1 MASGWPPPPRLL
13 ALGALLLLVLV
24 PLVTRSDDA
33 PLEAADRGSGQSH
46 RQPAGWAGLWGA
58 DAGVG
63 RRVSGARAAQ
73 FAEKGQVSL

>member
-33 PLEAADRGSGQSH
+33 PLEAADRGSGQSR
-46 RQPAGWAGLWGA
+46 RQPAGWAGRWRA
-58 DAGVG
+58 VSGVG
-63 RRVSGARAAQ
+63 RRVSGVRATQ
-73 FAEKGQVSL
+73 FAEKGRISL